1 MDKKM
6 IGVVALCALVL
17 TGCAA
22 GPDAPA
28 TPTPTVT
35 AQAPTTSP
43 EDATQAASDAEQVAV
58 AALTAFVNHG
68 RSQDEWWADFSQY
81 LSPEALYV
89 WEGVRADRVTAGA
102 ITGDPITSVVDGT
115 FVTVILPTD
124 AGSYRLDMAKRV
136 SESGSGG
143 TWLVFEMTA
152 PGTD

>member
-6 IGVVALCALVL
+6 IGVLALCAMVL
-17 TGCAA
+17 TGCATN
-22 GPDAPA
+22 PDAAA

-43 EDATQAASDAEQVAV
+43 EDATQAAADAEQVAV

-68 RSQDEWWADFSQY
+68 RSQEEWWADFSQY

-89 WEGVRADRVTAGA
+89 WEGVRADRVSASA
-102 ITGDPITSVVDGT
+102 ITGEPITTVVDGT

-136 SESGSGG
+136 SEAGSGG

-152 PGTD
+152 PEAI